1 MCGIRSKIKESMS
14 LPVLSVIGSI
24 ETRLLYLRLETIVV
38 KISREIQGILKQD
51 VYNLYRDVSTKKRT
65 TQRPVYGVKDTVDL
79 G

>member
-1 MCGIRSKIKESMS
+1 MS